1 MERESG
7 IQSIDRESRA
17 LSAENIVE
25 LNKRFRAARPEV
37 VLRWAIDTFA
47 PKLALASSF
56 GAEDMVLI
64 DMLSKLDPPTTI
76 FTLDTGRLHE
86 ETYDVMERTR
96 ERYKVAIESYFPG
109 RDAVEALER
118 ERGFYSFRQSIE
130 ERKFCCRVR
139 KVEPLGRALL
149 SVDAWITGLRREQAA
164 TRTGIDAVEID
175 ASHGSIVKINPL
187 VDWTEPQVW
196 AYIHEHHVPYNALH
210 DQGFPSIGCAP
221 CTRAI
226 KPGEDVRAGR
236 WWWENPETKEC
247 GLHLD
252 SKQGDHGTGH

>member
-1 MERESG
+1 MGGQSG
-7 IQSIDRESRA
+7 IQGTHQDGRK
-17 LSAENIVE
+17 LSAADVAE
-25 LNKRFRAARPEV
+25 LNQRFRGATPQTI
-37 VLRWAIDTFA
+37 LRWAIETFGS
-47 PKLALASSF
+47 KLAFANSF
-56 GAEDMVLI
+56 GAEDMVVT
-64 DMLSKLDPPTTI
+64 DMLSKLEPPITI

-96 ERYKVAIESYFPG
+96 ERYKVAINSYFPG

-118 ERGFYSFRQSIE
+118 ERGFYSFRQSVE

-139 KVEPLGRALL
+139 KVEPLGRALQG
-149 SVDAWITGLRREQAA
+149 VDAWITGLRREQAA
-164 TRTGIDAVEID
+164 TRTGIDIVEID
-175 ASHGSIVKINPL
+175 ASHGSIAKINPL
-187 VDWTEPQVW
+187 VEWTESQVW
-196 AYIHEHHVPYNALH
+196 AYIREHDVPYNALH
-210 DQGFPSIGCAP
+210 DQGFPSIGCSP

-252 SKQGDHGTGH
+252 SRKGDHGKSS